1 MIHQK
6 PIFNELNSSVGYK
19 FNINKSIVYLYTNS
33 KPSVNYQKQILRNQ
47 SSLPSYQKE
56 ENI

>member
-1 MIHQK
+1 MIQQK

-19 FNINKSIVYLYTNS
+19 ININKSIVYLYTNN
-33 KPSVNYQKQILRNQ
+33 KPSVNYQNQILRNQ
-47 SSLPSYQKE
+47 SSLPSHEKE